1 MKSTPR
7 IARRLLPLL
16 IAAVLSSG
24 SALAATPA
32 KTPKAPTAQQQAARE
47 EIERLTT
54 RIEELSKQLG
64 DDGQVRV
71 IVRRVGPGEGPGDDD
86 VIIRRFGP
94 GDAPEAMRDFHWR
107 DRDRD
112 HDRDGDRG
120 RGLRERRL
128 GLGIVLAPNA
138 AASGVKI
145 VAVTPDSPAMR
156 AGLHSGDIVLSID
169 GKKIPGNGEAA
180 VDAARKM
187 LGDLKQDQVVK
198 LGYARAGK
206 TGTISVKADQI
217 HRVMVF
223 ERGEGGPP
231 RTPRA
236 WKGDGDRVFMLP
248 EKVQMDIE
256 RIGPMR
262 DCAPGKDDCHLP
274 ALVEA
279 FRWQGLNLASIDAS
293 LGRYFGSSDGVLVI
307 SSGDELKGL
316 QSGDVIQRV
325 GGTAVKSPR
334 DVMRALRDKE
344 EGEQLKLDVLR
355 DRKPVAV
362 SIAVPK
368 SRPLPFMVPPPPP
381 AAPAPPAAPRTPGVA
396 PTPAPAPAAP
406 PPPPR
411 PAAVIQWDEDS
422 DAIVEVIRDVRV
434 IDDGD
439 TDGDEQIEI
448 IAIPS
453 R

>member
-1 MKSTPR
+1 MQSFHRNT
-7 IARRLLPLL
+7 RRLLPLL

-24 SALAATPA
+24 SALAASTPKPA
-32 KTPKAPTAQQQAARE
+32 KAPTAQQQSARE
-47 EIERLTT
+47 EIERLTK
-54 RIEELSKQLG
+54 RIEELSQQLG

-71 IVRRVGPGEGPGDDD
+71 IVKRVGPGEGPGDGD
-86 VIIRRFGP
+86 VVIRRIGP
-94 GDAPEAMRDFHWR
+94 GDAPEAMRDFHWH

-112 HDRDGDRG
+112 GERG
-120 RGLRERRL
+120 RGLRDRRL
-128 GLGIVLAPNA
+128 GLGVVLAPNS

-169 GKKIPGNGEAA
+169 GKKIAGSGEAA
-180 VDAARKM
+180 VDTARKM

-198 LGYARAGK
+198 IGYARAGK
-206 TGTISVKADQI
+206 TGTVSVKADQI

-223 ERGEGGPP
+223 DRGEGAP

-236 WKGDGDRVFMLP
+236 WKGDDDRVFMLP

-274 ALVEA
+274 ALAEA

-293 LGRYFGSSDGVLVI
+293 LGRYFGSSEGVLVI

-325 GGTAVKSPR
+325 GGVAVKSPR
-334 DVMRALRDKE
+334 DVMRALRDKD
-344 EGEQLKLDVLR
+344 EGQQLKLDVLR
-355 DRKPVAV
+355 DRKTVAV

-368 SRPLPFMVPPPPP
+368 SRPLPFMIPPPPPP
-381 AAPAPPAAPRTPGVA
+381 AAPPAPPATPRTPGVA
-396 PTPAPAPAAP
+396 PTPAPSPAAAP

-411 PAAVIQWDEDS
+411 PSVAFISTDDPEAL
-422 DAIVEVIRDVRV
+422 VEVIRDLRV
-434 IDDGD
+434 IDGG
-439 TDGDEQIEI
+439 DGDEEIEI
-448 IAIPS
+448 ITVPS